1 MDTHPS
7 SGRRCRHLG
16 PQDRELLVT
25 QVDLCPLSLEQTGEG
40 FLAYLEGGLWN
51 LSKVFNC
58 LKHTDLEVTGLVH
71 FLV

>member
-1 MDTHPS
+1 M
-7 SGRRCRHLG
+7 
-16 PQDRELLVT
+16 
-25 QVDLCPLSLEQTGEG
+25 
-40 FLAYLEGGLWN
+40 YLEGGLWN